1 MLERRA
7 AQLAA
12 AAEAVDEHPLL
23 VSSGPEQP
31 QMERWLQRQL
41 SVDGERL
48 QTLRQRLWA
57 DIPWQRTDRVLI
69 LGGRSLLWSLDPLGA
84 VAEGGLTILCSS
96 STEQLR
102 LEAQLQLLDPLNQPV
117 VLTEIDELEQLSPQH
132 KFEVVGGRL
141 NQEDL
146 NASELEQFWGHV
158 SSHSTSDTQLRLLLS
173 EPQLGPAGGLL
184 ELLMNEEEPHKPSSS
199 LQTLIEL
206 ESVWLSQAE
215 LRQRLLSCLERFG
228 WVVNQISWQESLK
241 LSIESNL
248 IERWLG
254 ENRPYRKAI
263 ENSGEVSANALPELR
278 RELLQQRG
286 RRLPQSL
293 RHWRIEGRLA

>member
-1 MLERRA
+1 
-7 AQLAA
+7 
-12 AAEAVDEHPLL
+12 
-23 VSSGPEQP
+23 
-31 QMERWLQRQL
+31 
-41 SVDGERL
+41 
-48 QTLRQRLWA
+48 
-57 DIPWQRTDRVLI
+57 
-69 LGGRSLLWSLDPLGA
+69 
-84 VAEGGLTILCSS
+84 
-96 STEQLR
+96 
-102 LEAQLQLLDPLNQPV
+102 
-117 VLTEIDELEQLSPQH
+117 
-132 KFEVVGGRL
+132 
-141 NQEDL
+141 
-146 NASELEQFWGHV
+146 
-158 SSHSTSDTQLRLLLS
+158 
-173 EPQLGPAGGLL
+173 
-184 ELLMNEEEPHKPSSS
+184 MNEEEPHKPSSS

-215 LRQRLLSCLERFG
+215 LRQRLLSCLEQFG